1 MSDWAFSVAGRL
13 LSLCKSMPT
22 VTNTS
27 SCDRF
32 LDVIAPTVMDSKVI
46 VSN

>member
-1 MSDWAFSVAGRL
+1 MSSLAFSVVGRL
-13 LSLCKSMPT
+13 LSLCKSIPT

-27 SCDRF
+27 SSDWF
-32 LDVIAPTVMDSKVI
+32 LGVIAPTVMDSKVI